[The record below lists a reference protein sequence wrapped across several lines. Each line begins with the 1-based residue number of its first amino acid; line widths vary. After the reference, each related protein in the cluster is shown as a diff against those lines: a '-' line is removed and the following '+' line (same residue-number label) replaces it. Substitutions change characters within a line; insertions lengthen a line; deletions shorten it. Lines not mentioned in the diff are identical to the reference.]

1 MPTASDPLLHRDK
14 LRAGAAAVALQ
25 LALGYAILTGLG
37 LGVELARRPERP
49 LSIFTLP
56 PPAAPREEP
65 PPPPEPADRPRE
77 EEGRAAPPNL
87 RATPKPI
94 VAPVPIVQP
103 PPPPVLAAPVASTGD
118 APAAGAAEV
127 RGPGTGAGGIGD
139 GLGSGGRGDG
149 TGGGGTGTG
158 TPSRHIAGRIRD
170 RDYPDAARR
179 TGAQGSVIVDIHIDA
194 RGRVARCGVY
204 RSSGSPELDEGTCR
218 LIAKRFR
225 YEPARNALGQPIA
238 DHRRWK
244 QDWWR
249 DLSYTAQAR

>member
-1 MPTASDPLLHRDK
+1 MRTMLNHLPDRNK

-37 LGVELARRPERP
+37 VELNRRSDESLRV
-49 LSIFTLP
+49 FTVP
-56 PPAAPREEP
+56 SPTAPHEEP
-65 PPPPEPADRPRE
+65 PPPPKPADRPRE

-87 RATPKPI
+87 RAMLKPI
-94 VAPVPIVQP
+94 VAPMPIVQP
-103 PPPPVLAAPVASTGD
+103 PPPPILAAPVASTGD
-118 APAAGAAEV
+118 APSAGAADV

-149 TGGGGTGTG
+149 MGGGGTGTG

-179 TGAQGSVIVDIHIDA
+179 TGAQGSVIVDIHIDP

-225 YEPARNALGQPIA
+225 YEPARNALGQPIT

-249 DLSYTAQAR
+249 DLSYTASDR